1 MVTDVLELTGAV
13 ATENVAA
20 LAPEP
25 TVTLTGTVAS
35 EVLLLVIVTTAPF
48 AGAGAFNVTVPVDE
62 FPPTRD
68 VGLKATELSV
78 AAAGVTLNEAVLVLL
93 PYDAEMFTEVLVET
107 GDVVTVNVAVVAFAA
122 TVILEGT
129 VAAGSLLNRLTAAPP
144 LGAVPVR
151 VTVPVAC
158 VPPVTLA
165 GVIDMELTP
174 TTVVTEMLTVAVF
187 ELTPLAPI
195 W

>member
-1 MVTDVLELTGAV
+1 MMTDVLALTGAV

-20 LAPEP
+20 VAPET

-35 EVLLLVIVTTAPF
+35 EVLLLLIVTAAPF
-48 AGAGAFNVTVPVDE
+48 AGAGPFNVTVPVDE
-62 FPPTRD
+62 FPPTSD

-78 AAAGVTLNEAVLVLL
+78 AAAGVTVNEPVLVLF
-93 PYDAEMFTEVLVET
+93 PYDAEMLTEVLVET

-122 TVILEGT
+122 TVMLEGT
-129 VAAGSLLNRLTAAPP
+129 EAAGSLLARLTVAPP
-144 LGAVPVR
+144 LGAAPVR

-165 GVIDMELTP
+165 GVIDIELTP

-187 ELTPLAPI
+187 ELTPLALI